1 MTRLWPDG
9 VPIQVVSG
17 VEGLPQAFTWRNRRC
32 TVADIALR
40 WRVRADWWSDEAWR
54 EYFKLTTAEGQLFTL
69 YRDLRTGAW
78 FCARLYD

>member
-1 MTRLWPDG
+1 MTRLWPKG
-9 VPIQVVSG
+9 IPIQVISG
-17 VEGLPQAFTWRNRRC
+17 AEGLPQAFTWRNRRC